1 MAARDAALRQELA
14 PLRQQVRDS
23 QARAQQME
31 IHLADVDC
39 DRAWLRSRRWSTK
52 HCAMPC
58 SACALDDER

>member
-1 MAARDAALRQELA
+1 
-14 PLRQQVRDS
+14 VRNS

-31 IHLADVDC
+31 IDLADVDC

-58 SACALDDER
+58 SACALEDER